1 MAPAAKGMKFPK
13 PSEEAKAAFIEMVPD
28 EPAVTLKPMFGQLSA
43 FVNGNMFTFL
53 WGDELLVRLPA
64 ADVAALKK
72 QGGKDFS
79 PMPGRTGMAGYVT
92 VPGGWRAKPA
102 SSLIKKALE
111 HTREMPA
118 KTPKKKAVAAKKR

>member
-1 MAPAAKGMKFPK
+1 MKFPK
-13 PSEEAKAAFIEMVPD
+13 PSEEAKAAFTKMVPD
-28 EPAVTLKPMFGQLSA
+28 EPAVLLKPMFGQLSA
-43 FVNGNMFTFL
+43 FVNGNMFCFL
-53 WGDELLVRLPA
+53 WGDDLMVRVPEADLV
-64 ADVAALKK
+64 ALKK

-102 SSLIKKALE
+102 ASLVMKALA

-118 KTPKKKAVAAKKR
+118 KVPKKKAVAAKKR